1 MYHVTIGSSY
11 LELILICSV
20 LEPCLLPGP
29 RKTLF
34 YMPHITLRG
43 FPTPAPSYRK
53 KLIEVALP
61 LEAINIASAREKSI
75 RHGHPAT
82 LHLWWARRPLAA
94 CRAVLFASIVD
105 DPSSRPEEFPTEEAQ
120 ETERQRLFRIIERLV
135 LWENTNNEIVLNE
148 ARREILKATDGHPPP
163 VLDPFCGGGSIPLEA
178 QRLGLEAHGSDLNP
192 VAVLIT
198 KALIEIPPKFAG
210 MPPVNPEARKNL
222 QKKIEGKDWPGASGL
237 ADDVRYYGKWMR
249 DEAEK
254 RIGHLYPKARLADG
268 SEATVIAW
276 LWARTVKCPNPA
288 CGAMMPLLRSFSL
301 STKNGKETWVKPI
314 IDQDSKIV
322 SFEVVIGKGA
332 PKEGTVNRHGARC
345 IVCGTHM
352 AFIHIRAEGKA
363 GRMGA
368 QMTAIVAEGSRK
380 RNYLNS
386 TVDQEVLAFTVQPS
400 WKPEELLPDNTR
412 DIRPQLYG
420 MLSYGDLFSSRQ
432 LVALNTLIDLIGEV
446 REQVFRDSRDAWV
459 ANDTA
464 PKSSSE
470 ENGKYADAVATYLAM
485 AVDRLAMT
493 GNSLV
498 RWNPV
503 GEKSQHAFGRQALP
517 MIWDY
522 AEPNFFSD
530 STGSITAAIELVAD
544 PLSLLKGP
552 QCSACQIDATADI
565 IDISQKSIVSTDP
578 PYYSN
583 ISYADLSDFFYVWS
597 RRSLGKIYSEI
608 FNTILTPKDRE
619 LVAIPYRFNGNIEKA
634 QHFFEDGLKSAFA
647 LIRKSQNP
655 EYPFT
660 VYYAY
665 KQTEEEE
672 DDLVKASTGW
682 EVMLESLISTGHEIT
697 GTWPL
702 RTEMRN
708 RQVAMG
714 TNALASSIVLVCRPR
729 PEDAPVATRRE
740 FLTALKRELPEALR
754 QLQKGNIAPVDLAQ
768 AAIGPGMSIF
778 SRYCKVLEADGE
790 PMRVRTA
797 LQLINVHLD
806 EYLSEQEGEYD
817 ADTRWALSWFE
828 QYGMTEGPFGDAET
842 LSKAKNTSVSGMIQA
857 GILKAGAGR
866 ARLLKREEMDAS
878 WSPESDS
885 RLTVWEATQY
895 LILALESRGEGGAAA
910 LLQKLGG
917 HAQNA
922 RDLAYR
928 LYSICERKSWS
939 QEALAYNS
947 LVMVWPRLSELSRE
961 KEAQRGLDSF
971 GA

>member
-1 MYHVTIGSSY
+1 M
-11 LELILICSV
+11 
-20 LEPCLLPGP
+20 
-29 RKTLF
+29 
-34 YMPHITLRG
+34 
-43 FPTPAPSYRK
+43 
-53 KLIEVALP
+53 
-61 LEAINIASAREKSI
+61 
-75 RHGHPAT
+75 
-82 LHLWWARRPLAA
+82 AA

-148 ARREILKATDGHPPP
+148 ARQEILKATDGHPPP

-210 MPPVNPEARKNL
+210 MPPVNPEARKNM
-222 QKKIEGKDWPGASGL
+222 QKKIEGQDWPGASGL
-237 ADDVRYYGKWMR
+237 AEDVRYYGKWMR

-254 RIGHLYPKARLADG
+254 RIGHLYPKAKLADG

-288 CGAMMPLLRSFSL
+288 CGAMMPLMTTFWL
-301 STKNGKETWVKPI
+301 SKRLGKEAWIEYILNPKDKTI
-314 IDQDSKIV
+314 N
-322 SFEVVIGKGA
+322 FEVRTGKGQPLPP
-332 PKEGTVNRHGARC
+332 PKIGRGAKFRC
-345 IVCGTHM
+345 LVCGQS
-352 AFIHIRAEGKA
+352 AEEEHIKDEGMK
-363 GRMGA
+363 GLLNS
-368 QMTAIVAEGSRK
+368 QLIAIVADGKKGRVYLSPNEGQIKTALLARPTWEPEQK
-380 RNYLNS
+380 LPYDPRNIWC
-386 TVDQEVLAFTVQPS
+386 T
-400 WKPEELLPDNTR
+400 
-412 DIRPQLYG
+412 
-420 MLSYGDLFSSRQ
+420 SYGLTEFKDLFTPRQ
-432 LVALNTLIDLIGEV
+432 LVSLTVFSELISDV
-446 REQVFRDSRDAWV
+446 RERISKDQ
-459 ANDTA
+459 
-464 PKSSSE
+464 SE
-470 ENGKYADAVATYLAM
+470 ARFCGDCSTSNGCSKDYTGYAESVLTYLAL
-485 AVDRLAMT
+485 AVDRLIDY
-493 GNSLV
+493 NSIICSWITSLEAI
-498 RWNPV
+498 RDTF
-503 GEKSQHAFGRQALP
+503 ARQAIP
-517 MIWDY
+517 MVWDF
-522 AEPNFFSD
+522 AEAN
-530 STGSITAAIELVAD
+530 
-544 PLSLLKGP
+544 PLSNSAGSFNGAVEWVTKVISSLPCLLKGKTS
-552 QCSACQIDATADI
+552 QFDSAVFIPEVSSPI
-565 IDISQKSIVSTDP
+565 ISTDP
-578 PYYSN
+578 PYYDN
-583 ISYADLSDFFYVWS
+583 ISYADLSDFFYIWL
-597 RRSLGKIYSEI
+597 RRMLGKIYPEI
-608 FNTILTPKDRE
+608 FSTLLTPKSQE
-619 LVAIPYRFNGNIEKA
+619 LIASPYRFGGRRDEAKR
-634 QHFFEDGLKSAFA
+634 FFEEGLANSFANMRDAQNKNFPLTVFYAFKQAEKDLARDGNSTVNSTAV
-647 LIRKSQNP
+647 
-655 EYPFT
+655 FT
-660 VYYAY
+660 
-665 KQTEEEE
+665 
-672 DDLVKASTGW
+672 STGW
-682 EVMLESLISTGHEIT
+682 ETMIEGLLKSGFTIS
-697 GTWPL
+697 GTWPI
-702 RTEMRN
+702 RTERSVRN
-708 RQVAMG
+708 NSLG

-740 FLTALKRELPEALR
+740 FLSALKRELPEALR

-895 LILALESRGEGGAAA
+895 LILALESRGEAGAAA

-947 LVMVWPRLSELSRE
+947 LVMLWPRLSELSRE

-971 GA
+971 Q